1 MTTTRQAARSRPRGP
16 AREND
21 VSMELRG
28 LQPVPGP
35 ERYGR
40 PFRIFTMWLSPQFT
54 PSALFIGVLA
64 ASLGLSFWQGLPAIV
79 IGNIIG
85 ALVVAALC
93 TWGPRTGMGQM
104 PLSRAAFG
112 KSNVLPGVV
121 NWAATIGWVA
131 FNNVF
136 GATALK
142 LLIHAPYW
150 LGLLLIFAGE
160 AAISV
165 LGHEV
170 IHMFEKWM
178 SGVLGIIFVIITI
191 RVITSGGTTAL
202 HGTVHGADAIGV
214 FFLMLV
220 IAGSD
225 GYAWAP
231 YAADYSR
238 YFPASVSR
246 RKIFWYTFAA
256 VAGGLTWM
264 MLLGLSVAHRVVNAG
279 TIGTA
284 SAIRNLMGGGAL
296 GVLAMIAIYLA
307 TVAADVVND
316 YTGSLSLQAAGI
328 TLRRPVIALING
340 AAAFGLS
347 AWFLYAP
354 GALYDK
360 VENLLLFFTY
370 WISAWLG
377 VVVVDWVRR
386 RGRVD
391 VAELPDFGRL
401 RWSAP
406 ALIAFVAGFAASIP
420 FSNTTAGYNFVASH
434 PAFRDVVG
442 YFASGPLHQA
452 DLGFIVAF
460 AVPALLYWALQRRPA
475 TPIPELPP
483 ENVSFGHEQARLAR
497 RLPPGA
503 GRAAATA
510 APAST
515 TDKKEQTS

>member
-1 MTTTRQAARSRPRGP
+1 MTTIGQAGRSRPRGP

-21 VSMELRG
+21 VRMELRG

-64 ASLGLSFWQGLPAIV
+64 ASLRLSFWQGLPAIV
-79 IGNIIG
+79 VGNVIG
-85 ALVVAALC
+85 ALVV
-93 TWGPRTGMGQM
+93 
-104 PLSRAAFG
+104 
-112 KSNVLPGVV
+112 
-121 NWAATIGWVA
+121 
-131 FNNVF
+131 
-136 GATALK
+136 
-142 LLIHAPYW
+142 
-150 LGLLLIFAGE
+150 
-160 AAISV
+160 
-165 LGHEV
+165 
-170 IHMFEKWM
+170 
-178 SGVLGIIFVIITI
+178 
-191 RVITSGGTTAL
+191 
-202 HGTVHGADAIGV
+202 
-214 FFLMLV
+214 
-220 IAGSD
+220 
-225 GYAWAP
+225 
-231 YAADYSR
+231 
-238 YFPASVSR
+238 ASVSR

-264 MLLGLSVAHRVVNAG
+264 MLLGLSVAHRVTSAG
-279 TIGTA
+279 TIGTG

-328 TLRRPVIALING
+328 TVRRPVIALING
-340 AAAFGLS
+340 AAAFGFS

-386 RGRVD
+386 RGQGC

-460 AVPALLYWALQRRPA
+460 AVAALLYWALQRRPA
-475 TPIPELPP
+475 TPIPQPP
-483 ENVSFGHEQARLAR
+483 PGNVSFGNEQAQLAR
-497 RLPPGA
+497 RLPPGS

-510 APAST
+510 ATAST
-515 TDKKEQTS
+515 TDKEEQAS

>member
-1 MTTTRQAARSRPRGP
+1 MATNRQAARSRPLGP

-21 VSMELRG
+21 VSVELRG
-28 LQPVPGP
+28 VEPVPGP

-93 TWGPRTGMGQM
+93 TWGPRTGMAQM

-121 NWAATIGWVA
+121 NWASTIGWVA

-136 GATALK
+136 GATALR

-178 SGVLGIIFVIITI
+178 SWVLGIIFVIITI

-202 HGTVHGADAIGV
+202 HATVHGGDAIGL

-238 YFPASVSR
+238 YLPASVSR
-246 RKIFWYTFAA
+246 RKVFWYTFAA

-284 SAIRNLMGGGAL
+284 SAIRDLMGGSVL

-328 TLRRPVIALING
+328 TVRRPVIALVNG
-340 AAAFGLS
+340 AAAFAFS

-360 VENLLLFFTY
+360 VQNLLLFFTY

-391 VAELPDFGRL
+391 TAELRDFGRL

-434 PAFRDVVG
+434 PGFRDVVG
-442 YFASGPLHQA
+442 YFAFGPLHQA

-460 AVPALLYWALQRRPA
+460 AVAALLYLALQRRPA
-475 TPIPELPP
+475 TPIPEPR
-483 ENVSFGHEQARLAR
+483 GDMQAGPTR
-497 RLPPGA
+497 
-503 GRAAATA
+503 
-510 APAST
+510 
-515 TDKKEQTS
+515 

>member
-1 MTTTRQAARSRPRGP
+1 MTTRQREPVALGP
-16 AREND
+16 TRENQLG
-21 VSMELRG
+21 VEQRG
-28 LQPVPGP
+28 LAPVLES

-40 PFRIFTMWLSPQFT
+40 PHRIFTMWLSPQFT
-54 PSALFIGVLA
+54 PSAMFIGVLA
-64 ASLGLSFWQGLPAIV
+64 ASLGLGYWQGLPAIV
-79 IGNIIG
+79 IGNVIG
-85 ALVVAALC
+85 ALVVAGLC
-93 TWGPRTGMGQM
+93 TWGPRTGMGQL

-142 LLIHAPYW
+142 LLIHVPYW
-150 LGLLLIFAGE
+150 LGLLIIFAGE

-178 SGVLGIIFVIITI
+178 SWVLGVIFVVITV

-202 HGTVHGADAIGV
+202 HATAHGADAVGL

-238 YFPASVSR
+238 YFPSSVSR
-246 RKIFWYTFAA
+246 RKIFWYTFAGI
-256 VAGGLTWM
+256 AGGLTWM
-264 MLLGLSVAHRVVNAG
+264 MLLGLSVAQRVVNAG
-279 TIGTA
+279 TIGTSA
-284 SAIRNLMGGGAL
+284 AIRDLMGGGVL
-296 GVLAMIAIYLA
+296 GVIAMIAIYLA

-328 TLRRPVIALING
+328 TIRRPVIALING
-340 AAAFGLS
+340 AAAFGFS

-391 VAELPDFGRL
+391 PLLQHHRWLQL
-401 RWSAP
+401 RRQPPGIP
-406 ALIAFVAGFAASIP
+406 ASRRVLRV
-420 FSNTTAGYNFVASH
+420 
-434 PAFRDVVG
+434 
-442 YFASGPLHQA
+442 
-452 DLGFIVAF
+452 
-460 AVPALLYWALQRRPA
+460 RPA
-475 TPIPELPP
+475 
-483 ENVSFGHEQARLAR
+483 A
-497 RLPPGA
+497 PGRPWVHRGVR
-503 GRAAATA
+503 GRGDPVLGTA
-510 APAST
+510 APAGYLGPGSWRGGRRHRVIPGRPLT
-515 TDKKEQTS
+515 RKERGIRASRPPRLAVCRPAT

>member
-1 MTTTRQAARSRPRGP
+1 
-16 AREND
+16 
-21 VSMELRG
+21 VELRG

-64 ASLGLSFWQGLPAIV
+64 ASLGLSFWPGLPAIV
-79 IGNIIG
+79 IGNITG

-112 KSNVLPGVV
+112 KSIVLPGVV
-121 NWAATIGWVA
+121 NWAFAIGWVA
-131 FNNVF
+131 FNSVF

-160 AAISV
+160 TAISV

-178 SGVLGIIFVIITI
+178 SWVLGIIFVIITI

-202 HGTVHGADAIGV
+202 HATVHGADAIGL

-256 VAGGLTWM
+256 VSGGLTWM
-264 MLLGLSVAHRVVNAG
+264 MLLGLSVAHRVADAG

-284 SAIRNLMGGGAL
+284 SAIRDLMGGGAL
-296 GVLAMIAIYLA
+296 GALAMIAIYLA
-307 TVAADVVND
+307 TV
-316 YTGSLSLQAAGI
+316 
-328 TLRRPVIALING
+328 LR
-340 AAAFGLS
+340 
-347 AWFLYAP
+347 
-354 GALYDK
+354 
-360 VENLLLFFTY
+360 
-370 WISAWLG
+370 
-377 VVVVDWVRR
+377 
-386 RGRVD
+386 
-391 VAELPDFGRL
+391 
-401 RWSAP
+401 
-406 ALIAFVAGFAASIP
+406 
-420 FSNTTAGYNFVASH
+420 
-434 PAFRDVVG
+434 
-442 YFASGPLHQA
+442 
-452 DLGFIVAF
+452 
-460 AVPALLYWALQRRPA
+460 
-475 TPIPELPP
+475 
-483 ENVSFGHEQARLAR
+483 
-497 RLPPGA
+497 
-503 GRAAATA
+503 
-510 APAST
+510 
-515 TDKKEQTS
+515 TS

>member
-1 MTTTRQAARSRPRGP
+1 MTSRPLGP

-21 VSMELRG
+21 VSVELRG
-28 LQPVPGP
+28 LEPVPGA

-79 IGNIIG
+79 IG
-85 ALVVAALC
+85 L
-93 TWGPRTGMGQM
+93 
-104 PLSRAAFG
+104 
-112 KSNVLPGVV
+112 
-121 NWAATIGWVA
+121 
-131 FNNVF
+131 
-136 GATALK
+136 
-142 LLIHAPYW
+142 
-150 LGLLLIFAGE
+150 
-160 AAISV
+160 
-165 LGHEV
+165 
-170 IHMFEKWM
+170 
-178 SGVLGIIFVIITI
+178 
-191 RVITSGGTTAL
+191 
-202 HGTVHGADAIGV
+202 

-264 MLLGLSVAHRVVNAG
+264 MLLGLSVAHRVADAG

-284 SAIRNLMGGGAL
+284 SAIRDLMGGGAL

-307 TVAADVVND
+307 TVAADIVND

-328 TLRRPVIALING
+328 TVRRPAIALING
-340 AAAFGLS
+340 AAAFGFS
-347 AWFLYAP
+347 AWFLCAP

-386 RGRVD
+386 RGRVC
-391 VAELPDFGRL
+391 VAELRDFGKL
-401 RWSAP
+401 QWSAP

-420 FSNTTAGYNFVASH
+420 FSNTTAGYDFVASH
-434 PAFRDVVG
+434 PAFKDVVG
-442 YFASGPLHQA
+442 YFAFGPLHQA

-460 AVPALLYWALQRRPA
+460 AVAAVLYRALQRRPA
-475 TPIPELPP
+475 TPIPETP
-483 ENVSFGHEQARLAR
+483 R
-497 RLPPGA
+497 
-503 GRAAATA
+503 
-510 APAST
+510 
-515 TDKKEQTS
+515 

>member
-1 MTTTRQAARSRPRGP
+1 MAVAQSQVPGP
-16 AREND
+16 LGPTRENQ
-21 VSMELRG
+21 VSVERRG
-28 LQPVPGP
+28 LAPVPEP

-40 PFRIFTMWLSPQFT
+40 PFRIFTLWLSPQFT
-54 PSALFIGVLA
+54 PSAMFIGVLA
-64 ASLGLSFWQGLPAIV
+64 ATLGLGFWQGLPAIV
-79 IGNIIG
+79 IGNVIG

-93 TWGPRTGMGQM
+93 TWGPRTGMGQL

-112 KSNVLPGVV
+112 KSNLVPGVV

-142 LLIHAPYW
+142 LLIGAPYW

-160 AAISV
+160 AVVAV

-178 SGVLGIIFVIITI
+178 SWVLGAIFVIITV
-191 RVITSGGTTAL
+191 RVITSGGTTSLPA
-202 HGTVHGADAIGV
+202 TVHGADAVGV

-238 YFPASVSR
+238 YFPATVSR
-246 RKIFWYTFAA
+246 RKIFWYSFAGI
-256 VAGGLTWM
+256 AGGLTWM
-264 MLLGLSVAHRVVNAG
+264 MLLGLAVARRVASAG
-279 TIGTA
+279 TLGTA
-284 SAIRNLMGGGAL
+284 AAIRHLAGGGVL
-296 GVLAMIAIYLA
+296 GVIALIAVYLA
-307 TVAADVVND
+307 TVAADIVND

-328 TLRRPVIALING
+328 TARRPLIAFLNG
-340 AAAFGLS
+340 AAAFGFS

-377 VVVVDWVRR
+377 VVTVDWRRR

-391 VAELPDFGRL
+391 VAALADFARL

-406 ALIAFVAGFAASIP
+406 ALIAFVAGFVASIP
-420 FSNTTAGYNFVASH
+420 FSNTTAGYDFVASH
-434 PAFRDVVG
+434 PAFRYFVG
-442 YFASGPLHQA
+442 YFAFGPLHQA

-460 AVPALLYWALQRRPA
+460 AVSAALYRVLQRRPA
-475 TPIPELPP
+475 TPIPA
-483 ENVSFGHEQARLAR
+483 GG
-497 RLPPGA
+497 PG
-503 GRAAATA
+503 
-510 APAST
+510 
-515 TDKKEQTS
+515 Q